1 MRILYVA
8 EATMPGQKADS
19 IHVMRMCRSIV
30 KAGHEVTLIAFRGD
44 TFESM
49 EKCFEY
55 YGVDRVFEA
64 RLINVPGSGR
74 IASLVL
80 GFAAM
85 LAVLRWKPDLS
96 YTRSVTSA
104 FFMSKVSRNLIV
116 ESHTFFFRA
125 ARTLHRF
132 FFKTMLHKDSL
143 KGMVVISGALKKMY
157 VSKGVKGELLFVA
170 HDGSDMVS
178 QNERG
183 ELMGSHDL
191 NVGYFG
197 SVYKG
202 RGIERILEMARAR
215 SHVGFHFFGASREEM
230 EAYGLLPEN
239 CYLYGFISPSSVHR
253 YRNVCEILLAPYQQ
267 EVYVSEKQSYSTS
280 TFMSPLKIFEYMSA
294 GKAIIVSDMPVLREI
309 LSPGQAIMVSPDD
322 SKAWIDALDK
332 LENDPTLRERL
343 GKAAFEIFMKRYT
356 WDQRASNIV
365 DWCISR
371 LN

>member
-8 EATMPGQKADS
+8 EATMPGEKADS
-19 IHVMRMCRSIV
+19 IHVMRMCRSMV
-30 KAGHEVTLIAFRGD
+30 KAGHEVTLIAFRGN
-44 TFESM
+44 TFENM

-55 YGVDRVFEA
+55 YGVDRVFET
-64 RLINVPGSGR
+64 RLINAPGSGR
-74 IASLVL
+74 IASFVL
-80 GFAAM
+80 GIVAM
-85 LAVLRWKPDLS
+85 LAVLRWKPDLA

-116 ESHTFFFRA
+116 ESHTFFSRA

-132 FFKTMLHKDSL
+132 FFKAILQKDSL

-157 VSKGVKGELLFVA
+157 ISKGVSDDRIFVA
-170 HDGSDMVS
+170 HDGSDVVS
-178 QNERG
+178 QNETG
-183 ELMGSHDL
+183 KLMGSHDL

-202 RGIERILEMARAR
+202 RGIERIIEMARAR
-215 SHVGFHFFGASREEM
+215 SHVGFHFFGSGREDM
-230 EAYGLLPEN
+230 EPYGLLPEN
-239 CYLYGFISPSSVHR
+239 CYFYGFISPSSVHR
-253 YRNVCEILLAPYQQ
+253 YRNVCDILLAPYQH

-294 GKAIIVSDMPVLREI
+294 RKAIIVSDMPVLREV
-309 LSPGQAIMVSPDD
+309 LSPVQAILVSPDD

-332 LENDPTLRERL
+332 LENDPVLRKRL
-343 GKAAFEIFMKRYT
+343 GKAAFEIFMEKYT
-356 WDQRASNIV
+356 WDKRASNIV

-371 LN
+371 FN